1 MDPVEFVKK
10 VIGFVYILNKYKPVY
25 SYVLYDELKCFIDY
39 VETKYFQN

>member
-25 SYVLYDELKCFIDY
+25 SYVLYDGAQMFH
-39 VETKYFQN
+39 